1 MGISKIISNS
11 EVLAF
16 YVDVLSYFEHFYTY
30 FEVGSNAFCTREE
43 RQLAG
48 PHCVVLQLRR

>member
-1 MGISKIISNS
+1 MGISKIINNS

-16 YVDVLSYFEHFYTY
+16 YANVHLYFEQFYTY
-30 FEVGSNAFCTREE
+30 FEVGSYAFCTREE

-48 PHCVVLQLRR
+48 PHCVVLQVRR